1 MVEIKN
7 IPTPLRKRG
16 LKEKLLKICEENDV
30 IYMAIFGSFVSGKQK
45 KKSDIDILI
54 KYRNGVKKSL
64 LDLVG
69 LELKLSRLFGR
80 KVDLGEIEA
89 LNKYV
94 KKEILTSMRVI
105 YEKR

>member
-1 MVEIKN
+1 MVGIKN
-7 IPTPLRKRG
+7 IPAPLRKRG

-30 IYMAIFGSFVSGKQK
+30 VYMAVFGSFVKAEQK